1 MMRKQPSVS
10 RAVFFMSG
18 DSIRHKPV
26 KEKCRD
32 KKYVI
37 FVKIYCFL
45 VILCYYRI
53 NLSNK

>member
-1 MMRKQPSVS
+1 MRKQPSVS